1 MKKQTFAIGGMD
13 CASCALKIEKELYKL
28 AGVKKASVD
37 FATGR
42 ATVEGEADWEE
53 IEKIVEKFGYRV
65 VKTEAKGEERR
76 EELRKMK
83 KLLIFTGI
91 LSLPIFLLSMVA
103 KNFPHREWILLVLT
117 TPIQFFSG
125 ARFYRG
131 AWQGLKN
138 HFANMDTLVALGT
151 SAAYFFSLGVILRIF
166 PGEVFFET
174 AALLVFFLLLGKY
187 LEAKTLSKTN
197 EAIKRLMEVGAK
209 EATVLRRGEEVKI
222 PILGV
227 RVGDI
232 IVVRPGE
239 KVPVDGTILEGASA
253 VNESMVTGESMP
265 VEKRIGDRVIG
276 GTINKSGSFIFRAE
290 KVGEETLLSQII
302 AFVEKAQEAR
312 APTQKIADKISAVF
326 VPTIIVISLL
336 TISYWLLIVRLPIA
350 GALSFGIAVLVIACP
365 CALGLATPTAIMV
378 GTGVGAENGIL
389 IKGGEALEKAE
400 KIDLVV
406 FDKTGT
412 LTKGE
417 PTVTDVTVIN
427 TNKYQFQM
435 SNEKLLQL
443 AASAEA
449 RSEHPLG
456 QAIVRKAKELGLK
469 LKEVKDFKA
478 LPGLG
483 VEGVVEG
490 KRVSVGKVKEENNE
504 FAKNWRGRGATV
516 VEVRINNSEKVGLI
530 AIADTLKETSLR
542 AVSKFKKEGYKL
554 VMITG
559 DDEKTANEIA
569 RQLGIERVIANV
581 LPEEK
586 AKKTEELKKQGK
598 VAFVG
603 DGINDAPALAVSDL
617 GIAMGGGTDVARET
631 GDIILVKN
639 DPLAVFYAIELARA
653 TFHKVKF
660 NFFWAFFYNLLG
672 IPIAAGV
679 FSSFG
684 IILKPEFA
692 GLAMAFSSISVVLN
706 SLLLKKIKLR

>member
-1 MKKQTFAIGGMD
+1 MKQTFFISGMD

-28 AGVKKASVD
+28 AEVKKVSVD

-42 ATVEGEADWEE
+42 ATVEGEADWQE

-83 KLLIFTGI
+83 KLLVFTGI

-138 HFANMDTLVALGT
+138 HFANMDTLIALGT
-151 SAAYFFSLGVILRIF
+151 SAAYFFSLGVLLKIF

-174 AALLVFFLLLGKY
+174 AALLIFFLLLGKY
-187 LEAKTLSKTN
+187 LEGMTLSQTN
-197 EAIKRLMEVGAK
+197 EAIKKLMEVGAK
-209 EATVLRRGEEVKI
+209 EAIVIKNKKEIKI
-222 PILGV
+222 PIGQV
-227 RVGDI
+227 RVGDL
-232 IVVRPGE
+232 VLVRPGE
-239 KVPVDGTILEGASA
+239 KIPVDGVIFEGNSA
-253 VNESMVTGESMP
+253 VDESMVTGESLP
-265 VEKRIGDRVIG
+265 VDKEEGDRVIG

-302 AFVEKAQEAR
+302 AFVEKAQSLK
-312 APTQKIADKISAVF
+312 APMQKIADKISSIF
-326 VPTIIVISLL
+326 VPGIVFTSLL
-336 TISYWLLIVRLPIA
+336 VISYWLLAAKVPFSQ
-350 GALSFGIAVLVIACP
+350 ALSFGIAVLVIACP

-389 IKGGEALEKAE
+389 IKGGEALQKAE

-417 PTVTDVTVIN
+417 PEVAAISQDGN
-427 TNKYQFQM
+427 D
-435 SNEKLLQL
+435 LLRL
-443 AASAEA
+443 AASVEA
-449 RSEHPLG
+449 KSEHPLG
-456 QAIVRKAKELGLK
+456 QAIVKKTRELGLK
-469 LKEVKDFKA
+469 LAEVKNFKA

-490 KRVSVGKVKEENNE
+490 ARVTVGKVAGSKEE
-504 FAKNWRGRGATV
+504 FVCHWRARGATV
-516 VEVRINNSEKVGLI
+516 VEVKIDEGKRLGFM
-530 AIADTLKETSLR
+530 AIADALKESASL
-542 AVSKFKKEGYKL
+542 AVAQLEKERYE
-554 VMITG
+554 VAMITG
-559 DDEKTANEIA
+559 DDPKTAKEIA
-569 RQLGIERVIANV
+569 RQLGIKQVVANV

-586 AKKTEELKKQGK
+586 AREIRKFKKEGRI
-598 VAFVG
+598 AFVG
-603 DGINDAPALAVSDL
+603 DGINDAPALATADL

-631 GDIILVKN
+631 GDIVLVKN
-639 DPLAVFYAIELARA
+639 DPLAVFEAIKLAQA
-653 TFHKVKF
+653 TFKKVKF

-672 IPIAAGV
+672 IPVAAGAL
-679 FSSFG
+679 SGQG
-684 IILKPEFA
+684 ITLKPEFA
-692 GLAMAFSSISVVLN
+692 GLAMAFSSISVVIN
-706 SLLLKKIKLR
+706 SLLLKKFKLR